1 MSKANRPQQL
11 NKTIELTEGEK
22 LQIVSYMQMVNQLN
36 NLIDWQRQV
45 LNGLLGNISMER
57 GGYAEGTDLVFDID
71 QLVDGRIEVRTLTAE
86 EQAQLDKRRE
96 AEAKQD

>member
-22 LQIVSYMQMVNQLN
+22 IQILSYVQMLNQLE
-36 NLIDWQRQV
+36 NLMNWQRQV

-57 GGYAEGTDLVFDID
+57 GKYPEGTDLIFGLN
-71 QLVDGRIEVRTLTAE
+71 QLSDGRLEVRTLTAA
-86 EQAQLDKRRE
+86 EQAQLDKNRA

>member
-22 LQIVSYMQMVNQLN
+22 LQILSYVQMLNQLE
-36 NLIDWQRQV
+36 NLMNWQREV
-45 LNGLLGNISMER
+45 LNGLLGNISLER
-57 GGYAEGTDLVFDID
+57 GKYPEGTDLIFGLN
-71 QLVDGRIEVRTLTAE
+71 QLSDGRLEVRTLTAE